1 MTKGLLIYD
10 REGAKRN
17 KVFIDMLID
26 RFGKRGIELCLV
38 IFEEMCFGID
48 SEKPFVSLKDAD
60 IKDFSFAVCRC
71 INPLLSRH
79 LELLGLKVFN
89 KSEISRI
96 CNSKNMTYSVA
107 SELGIPVPIT
117 YFGKRGTVLEFNDSD
132 FPLIVKSDSGHG
144 GAEVFWANNMHKL
157 TDAVKRIDADYVVQK
172 PVSEL
177 GKDLRIYVVGKTI
190 VGAVLRTSE
199 KDFRSNFSLGGSA
212 KLVTPQDNELKIA
225 KKLID
230 HFDFGMVGI
239 DIIYDNGKPLLNE
252 IEDVVGSRMLY
263 ASSDIDIADLYAEH
277 IANTLAVSTNKGDNL

>member
-1 MTKGLLIYD
+1 
-10 REGAKRN
+10 
-17 KVFIDMLID
+17 
-26 RFGKRGIELCLV
+26 
-38 IFEEMCFGID
+38 
-48 SEKPFVSLKDAD
+48 
-60 IKDFSFAVCRC
+60 
-71 INPLLSRH
+71 
-79 LELLGLKVFN
+79 
-89 KSEISRI
+89 
-96 CNSKNMTYSVA
+96 MTYSVA
-107 SELGIPVPIT
+107 SELGIPGPIT

-230 HFDFGMVGI
+230 RFDFGMVGI
-239 DIIYDNGKPLLNE
+239 DIIYDNGKPL
-252 IEDVVGSRMLY
+252 
-263 ASSDIDIADLYAEH
+263 
-277 IANTLAVSTNKGDNL
+277 